1 MTVNPADRPK
11 VIALVSLIVVFF
23 AFAIFRFMGAKSNVP
38 TPPDITKPSAEA
50 SLPSTTQIASGQIV
64 QNNPKAV
71 AENLHEV
78 FGVTNEIGPSENP
91 FRMPV
96 PPAAPNQQGNS
107 TNSGPSTPNP
117 TNSGP
122 PTTMKGE
129 LPVVVNPGSV
139 ENSGP
144 QVVAISDI
152 QVKGIIAPNDG
163 SEPLAFIKVGEKSKG
178 YRVGEE
184 VAPSVRVTAIDSL
197 RVTLKIGASTIRAGV
212 GEQVKPSQLVSS
224 R

>member
-23 AFAIFRFMGAKSNVP
+23 AFAIFRFMGAKSSAP
-38 TPPDITKPSAEA
+38 TQPDVTKPSAEA

-64 QNNPKAV
+64 QKDSKVV

-78 FGVTNEIGPSENP
+78 FGSTNEIGPSENP

-96 PPAAPNQQGNS
+96 PLLPTDQNNTSNPN
-107 TNSGPSTPNP
+107 PSAPNP
-117 TNSGP
+117 TINAP
-122 PTTMKGE
+122 APTMKGE
-129 LPVVVNPGSV
+129 LPVVVNPGNV

-144 QVVAISDI
+144 QIVAVSDI

-178 YRVGEE
+178 YRVGQE

-197 RVTLKIGASTIRAGV
+197 KVTLKVGASTVRVGV
-212 GEQVKPSQLVSS
+212 GEQVKPS
-224 R
+224 